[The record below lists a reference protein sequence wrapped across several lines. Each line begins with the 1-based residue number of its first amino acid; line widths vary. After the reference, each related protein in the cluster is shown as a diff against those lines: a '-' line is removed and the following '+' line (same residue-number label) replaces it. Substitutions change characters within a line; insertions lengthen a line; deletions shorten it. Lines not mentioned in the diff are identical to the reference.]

1 MRGRRVLLALV
12 LGGCLAYEARP
23 STGAADAAPDLAA
36 QACEGRSDYPVGP
49 YGKAEGAVLEDLT
62 LKSGDG
68 APFRL
73 SSLHQDCGRR
83 LLLVSTSAGWCTACI
98 EEQPKLQ
105 ALHEQY
111 AAAGLVVMVAFFED
125 ANFEPAK
132 LRNVQDW
139 KERYGLDFPV
149 LLDEA
154 FVFGDYYDR
163 ESTPMTMLVEL
174 ETMTILRIMNGFD
187 ESTVRSLI
195 TQKLE

>member
-1 MRGRRVLLALV
+1 
-12 LGGCLAYEARP
+12 
-23 STGAADAAPDLAA
+23 
-36 QACEGRSDYPVGP
+36 
-49 YGKAEGAVLEDLT
+49 
-62 LKSGDG
+62 
-68 APFRL
+68 
-73 SSLHQDCGRR
+73 
-83 LLLVSTSAGWCTACI
+83 
-98 EEQPKLQ
+98 
-105 ALHEQY
+105 
-111 AAAGLVVMVAFFED
+111 MVAFFED

-132 LRNVQDW
+132 LRHVQDW

-149 LLDEA
+149 LLDET